1 MSSYLTNLIIPYNLC
16 LTLVVV
22 GLVLGL
28 FRLRKTGGA
37 LILAGLLWALAW
49 SLPVTSLW
57 LGGALENRYP
67 HLPPAESPTADA
79 IVVLGGNTANGR
91 ANWFLPYDKD
101 TAVVRVDTAAQLYL
115 AGRAPKV
122 VLSGGALEGDV
133 SEARGMAH
141 AIRQQ
146 GVPESALILENA
158 SRTTYENAALTED
171 QLKTRGI
178 GKVLLVTSAL
188 HMPRAM
194 AAFSKQGV
202 IAIAA
207 PAPPQIVAPADGSL
221 NPWLPDHA
229 RSTPAAPSSRNTP
242 ACSSTG
248 CAGGSED
255 AGLAGVPARVR
266 RLLHRAVDHAAD
278 PRHARRQAGR
288 RALYPAAAGHALR
301 PLRPARASG
310 ILRRAAG
317 PARNVRIR
325 ARICDPLAG
334 GTGTGHGADT
344 LKAKTGPYGPVFCLR
359 PRLICARPAPR
370 GTGLRSATPRSPSSG
385 RARSPGRARTAPRAV
400 RVRRPGA
407 AGPAPAARH
416 RADPAG

>member
-1 MSSYLTNLIIPYNLC
+1 MTLSSYLTNLIIPFNLC
-16 LTLVVV
+16 LTLAVL

-37 LILAGLLWALAW
+37 LIVAGLLWALAW

-57 LGGALENRYP
+57 LGGALEGRYP

-171 QLKTRGI
+171 QLKARGI

-202 IAIAA
+202 VAIAA
-207 PAPPQIVAPADGSL
+207 PAPPQIVPPADGSL
-221 NPWLPDHA
+221 NRWLPDQRTFDA
-229 RSTPAAPSSRNTP
+229 SRSIIK
-242 ACSSTG
+242 
-248 CAGGSED
+248 EY
-255 AGLAGVPARVR
+255 AGLFV
-266 RLLHRAVDHAAD
+266 
-278 PRHARRQAGR
+278 
-288 RALYPAAAGHALR
+288 YWLR
-301 PLRPARASG
+301 G
-310 ILRRAAG
+310 W
-317 PARNVRIR
+317 V
-325 ARICDPLAG
+325 
-334 GTGTGHGADT
+334 
-344 LKAKTGPYGPVFCLR
+344 
-359 PRLICARPAPR
+359 
-370 GTGLRSATPRSPSSG
+370 
-385 RARSPGRARTAPRAV
+385 
-400 RVRRPGA
+400 
-407 AGPAPAARH
+407 
-416 RADPAG
+416 

>member
-1 MSSYLTNLIIPYNLC
+1 MTIMSSYLTNLIIPYNLC

-22 GLVLGL
+22 GLVLVHLVSHALAAAL

-37 LILAGLLWALAW
+37 LIVAGLLWALAW
-49 SLPVTSLW
+49 SLPATSLW
-57 LGGALENRYP
+57 LGGALESRYP
-67 HLPPAESPTADA
+67 HLKPTESPTADA

-202 IAIAA
+202 VAIAA

-221 NPWLPDHA
+221 NPWLPDQRTFDA
-229 RSTPAAPSSRNTP
+229 SRSIIK
-242 ACSSTG
+242 
-248 CAGGSED
+248 EY
-255 AGLAGVPARVR
+255 AGLFV
-266 RLLHRAVDHAAD
+266 
-278 PRHARRQAGR
+278 
-288 RALYPAAAGHALR
+288 YWLR
-301 PLRPARASG
+301 G
-310 ILRRAAG
+310 W
-317 PARNVRIR
+317 V
-325 ARICDPLAG
+325 
-334 GTGTGHGADT
+334 
-344 LKAKTGPYGPVFCLR
+344 
-359 PRLICARPAPR
+359 
-370 GTGLRSATPRSPSSG
+370 
-385 RARSPGRARTAPRAV
+385 
-400 RVRRPGA
+400 
-407 AGPAPAARH
+407 
-416 RADPAG
+416 

>member
-1 MSSYLTNLIIPYNLC
+1 MTLSSYLTNLIIPFNLC
-16 LTLVVV
+16 LTLVVL

-37 LILAGLLWALAW
+37 LIAAGLLWALAW

-57 LGGALENRYP
+57 LGGVLEGRYP

-171 QLKTRGI
+171 QLKAHGI

-202 IAIAA
+202 VAIAA
-207 PAPPQIVAPADGSL
+207 PAPPQIVPPADGSL
-221 NPWLPDHA
+221 NRWLPDQRTFDA
-229 RSTPAAPSSRNTP
+229 SRSIIK
-242 ACSSTG
+242 
-248 CAGGSED
+248 EY
-255 AGLAGVPARVR
+255 AGLFV
-266 RLLHRAVDHAAD
+266 
-278 PRHARRQAGR
+278 
-288 RALYPAAAGHALR
+288 YWLR
-301 PLRPARASG
+301 G
-310 ILRRAAG
+310 W
-317 PARNVRIR
+317 V
-325 ARICDPLAG
+325 
-334 GTGTGHGADT
+334 
-344 LKAKTGPYGPVFCLR
+344 
-359 PRLICARPAPR
+359 
-370 GTGLRSATPRSPSSG
+370 
-385 RARSPGRARTAPRAV
+385 
-400 RVRRPGA
+400 
-407 AGPAPAARH
+407 
-416 RADPAG
+416 